1 MNSLLLLTASL
12 AATAAAEPAAP
23 ADVLVVRGNYQPI
36 QAAAGTKTGMPL
48 VDTPQSIFVLTE
60 EQIKDQAFTS
70 VDDVLRFVPG
80 ASIGQGEG
88 HRDQLTIRGQNTT
101 ADFFI
106 DGLRDDVQ
114 YFRPLYNLE
123 RVEVLKGPNALLFG
137 RGGGGGVINR
147 VTKAPALDE
156 SFTEV
161 DLSGDTFG
169 SALAAIDSNAAVTD
183 NVGFRLNAFAEHLE
197 NHRDVFDGDRFAIN
211 PTLLFDVSP
220 ATDLLLSYEY
230 VQDDRVVDRG
240 VPSLDGEPLR
250 GFSDTFFGSA
260 EGNFTDLRAHI
271 VRGKVD
277 HRFSNNLRGDVTLQY
292 ANYDKLYQNV
302 YPTGID
308 LEAGTVGLDGYRD
321 STKRENFILQS
332 NLVAEFATGGIE
344 HTVLFGGELIA
355 QDTDNARRDI
365 LFADSDDDQIET
377 PFTDPLSVPTF
388 SFPEFTRSRA
398 SEVRVASAFVQDE
411 IDLGAGFKLIGGLR
425 YDRFEIE
432 VEDRIAAAGGGD
444 GALERTDDMVSPR
457 AGLIYKPLP
466 QASLY
471 ASYAKSFLPRSGDQF
486 LTLSPTT
493 EALDPEEFEN
503 IEVGFKWDVSER
515 LALTGAIFRI
525 ERESG
530 TTVDPNDP
538 ERTILFSAITRG
550 AEIQLTGS
558 LTPFWAINGG
568 YSYLDAEEDGRVVD
582 GLGANRPLAQVPE
595 HMLSLWNR
603 FDVTERFSL
612 GIGASYQAA
621 QFASLSGNVELPSYT
636 RVDAAAT
643 YDVTDRL
650 RLQLNVENLL
660 DEEYFPAAHNDN
672 NITTGEPLNA
682 RLTLRTRF

>member
-1 MNSLLLLTASL
+1 MNSVLLLTASL
-12 AATAAAEPAAP
+12 VTAAAEPNLP

-36 QAAAGTKTGMPL
+36 QAAAGTKTGLPL
-48 VDTPQSIFVLTE
+48 LDTPQSIFVLTE

-70 VDDVLRFVPG
+70 IDDVLRFVPG

-123 RVEVLKGPNALLFG
+123 RVEILKGPNALLFG

-147 VTKAPALDE
+147 VTKTPSLDGD
-156 SFTEV
+156 FTEV

-169 SALAAIDSNAAVTD
+169 SALAAIDSNLALSD
-183 NVGFRLNAFAEHLE
+183 KVGFRLNAFTEHLE

-211 PTLLFDVSP
+211 PTLLFDLSS
-220 ATDLLLSYEY
+220 ATDLVLSYEY

-240 VPSLDGEPLR
+240 VPSVNGEPLE
-250 GFSDTFFGSA
+250 GFRDTFFGSA

-271 VRGKVD
+271 VRGRAD
-277 HRFSNNLRGDVTLQY
+277 HRFSDELRGDVTLQY
-292 ANYDKLYQNV
+292 ANYDKLYQNI

-308 LEAGTVGLDGYRD
+308 LDELTVGLDGYRD
-321 STKRENFILQS
+321 STERENLLLQA
-332 NLVAEFATGGIE
+332 NLVAEFATGDIQ
-344 HTVLFGGELIA
+344 HTLLFGGELIK
-355 QDTDNARRDI
+355 QDTDNARQDV

-377 PFTDPLSVPTF
+377 PFTDPLGVPSF
-388 SFPEFTRSRA
+388 SFPAFSRARA
-398 SEVRVASAFVQDE
+398 SEVSVASAFMQDE
-411 IDLGAGFKLIGGLR
+411 VDLGFGLKLIGGLR

-432 VEDRIAAAGGGD
+432 VDDRIAAANGGE
-444 GALERTDDMVSPR
+444 ANLERTDEMVSPR
-457 AGLIYKPLP
+457 AGLIYKPIP

-486 LTLSPTT
+486 LTLSAAT

-503 IEVGFKWDVSER
+503 TEIGVKWDVSER
-515 LALTGAIFRI
+515 LSITGALFRI
-525 ERESG
+525 ERDSG

-538 ERTILFSAITRG
+538 ERTILFSAVTKG
-550 AEIQLTGS
+550 AELQITGS
-558 LTPFWAINGG
+558 ITPFWSINGG
-568 YSYLDAEEDGRVVD
+568 YSYLDAKEDGRVVD
-582 GLGANRPLAQVPE
+582 GAEANRPLAQVPE

-603 FDVTERFSL
+603 FDITERFSVGL
-612 GIGASYQAA
+612 GAAYQAA
-621 QFASLSGNVELPSYT
+621 QFTTLSGEVELPSYT

-643 YDVTDRL
+643 YDVSDRL
-650 RLQLNVENLL
+650 RLQLNIENLL
-660 DEEYFPAAHNDN
+660 DEDYFPAAHNDN